1 MKNTKPTIR
10 RVFAVV
16 SFVISA
22 AIITYIIIVDVSLFL
37 LFHSADTAAI
47 DFLISG
53 LVGGAFTAVLSAV
66 GLSFSVLAA
75 TLFRSKTMKILSSVL
90 ILITAVS
97 FLFGILLWRRAL

>member
-1 MKNTKPTIR
+1 MKNTTTTIR
-10 RVFAVV
+10 RVFATF
-16 SFVISA
+16 SFVISV
-22 AIITYIIIVDVSLFL
+22 AILTYVIIVDVSLFSNL
-37 LFHSADTAAI
+37 SSPDTAAT
-47 DFLISG
+47 DFFISG